1 MDVAT
6 TTRSTKVFLL
16 DDHPPIRSALRQM
29 LESEGDF
36 LVTGEAGSGIETL
49 EKIADSDA
57 DLAFVDISMEGMN
70 GIELT
75 RRLKE
80 SAPDL
85 NVLIVSMHGETR
97 YVEDALEAGAS
108 GYVLKANVHNVLL
121 EAARTVANG
130 GVYLCDELEDK
141 L

>member
-1 MDVAT
+1 MIEA
-6 TTRSTKVFLL
+6 
-16 DDHPPIRSALRQM
+16 
-29 LESEGDF
+29 EGEF
-36 LVTGEAGSGIETL
+36 VVTGEAGSGIETL

-57 DLAFVDISMEGMN
+57 ELAFVDISMEGMN

-80 SAPDL
+80 AAPDL
-85 NVLIVSMHGETR
+85 KVLIVSMHGETR
-97 YVEDALEAGAS
+97 YVKDALKAGAD

-130 GVYLCDELEDK
+130 EVYLCDEVVDRV
-141 L
+141 